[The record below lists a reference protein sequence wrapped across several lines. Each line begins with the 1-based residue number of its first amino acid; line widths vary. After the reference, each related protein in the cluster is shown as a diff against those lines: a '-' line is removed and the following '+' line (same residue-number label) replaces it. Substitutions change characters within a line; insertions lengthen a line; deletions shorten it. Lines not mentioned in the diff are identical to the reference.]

1 MPLTSRAVS
10 PKVWPDGQT
19 MHTLGLT
26 HAVAKEDIH
35 RFVLS
40 HRRGHIDTRT
50 TSCSSGPCLRRVDA
64 PGSPTAFL
72 HARVASRKATA
83 VFGALTGLTALAML
97 FVGLMLAR

>member
-64 PGSPTAFL
+64 SRSRRAGAGGPAASVTAFL
-72 HARVASRKATA
+72 HARAASREATA
-83 VFGALTGLTALAML
+83 VFGALTGLTA
-97 FVGLMLAR
+97 